1 MTTHKVEI
9 HVRRENQF
17 TDPQHEVID
26 PNVFNDIGIVIPASL
41 GIPKVENGDAIEF
54 HYCLDESGGEDK
66 RVTISFPKKW
76 STVDERSL
84 EIVLGEDPVTWVSAQ
99 SDQNA
104 KGKMKYMVF
113 CHSIGEYAVGD
124 SPPDMI
130 FHP

>member
-1 MTTHKVEI
+1 MTTHKIEI
-9 HVRRENQF
+9 HVRHEQQC
-17 TDPQHEVID
+17 TDPE
-26 PNVFNDIGIVIPASL
+26 VFNDIGIVVPASL
-41 GIPKVENGDAIEF
+41 GNPKVLNGDAIEF
-54 HYCLDESGGEDK
+54 HYCLDESDGVDK

-84 EIVLGEDPVTWVSAQ
+84 EIVLGGDPVTWE
-99 SDQNA
+99 SDQASKNA

-130 FHP
+130 FDP